1 MTDSKDIQKLRS
13 EIDKLDDNLLALLNE
28 RVRTAIKVGE
38 EKPGQ
43 DANVVY
49 RPERE
54 AQILQRLQRANDGPL
69 DPEAVERLFRE
80 IISVCRA
87 TEAKPSI
94 ATLGPIGT
102 YSELATRKQFGSEID
117 IKLTSSIEEV
127 FRLVEADHCDFGVV
141 PVENSAEGG
150 IHLTLDRLL
159 TTSLKICGEVD
170 LRIKHC
176 LIGSAGNTSPTKVLA
191 HQQALAQCRQW
202 LDVNLPSIERVAC
215 ASNSDAVRLVL
226 ESPTCV
232 AIAAGE
238 AADAFGLQILQA
250 DIEDQPGNTT
260 RFLALGRHAVQ
271 PSGRDKTSLVMS
283 AQERPGAL
291 HTLLAPLSDHN
302 INMTRVE
309 SRPSRTGLW
318 EYMFFIDIEG
328 HVQNPNVENALS
340 QMKSNAAM
348 FKVLGSYPR
357 SI

>member
-1 MTDSKDIQKLRS
+1 MT
-13 EIDKLDDNLLALLNE
+13 
-28 RVRTAIKVGE
+28 T
-38 EKPGQ
+38 P
-43 DANVVY
+43 
-49 RPERE
+49 
-54 AQILQRLQRANDGPL
+54 
-69 DPEAVERLFRE
+69 
-80 IISVCRA
+80 
-87 TEAKPSI
+87 
-94 ATLGPIGT
+94 
-102 YSELATRKQFGSEID
+102 
-117 IKLTSSIEEV
+117 
-127 FRLVEADHCDFGVV
+127 
-141 PVENSAEGG
+141 
-150 IHLTLDRLL
+150 
-159 TTSLKICGEVD
+159 LKICGEVD

-226 ESPTCV
+226 ETPTCV

-328 HVQNPNVENALS
+328 HVQNSNVENALS

>member
-1 MTDSKDIQKLRS
+1 M
-13 EIDKLDDNLLALLNE
+13 
-28 RVRTAIKVGE
+28 KVGNK
-38 EKPGQ
+38 KPGQ
-43 DANVVY
+43 KADIVY

-54 AQILQRLQRANDGPL
+54 AQIFRRLKDANNGPL
-69 DPEAVERLFRE
+69 ESEAIERLFRE
-80 IISVCRA
+80 IISICRA

-94 ATLGPIGT
+94 ATLGPDGT
-102 YSELATRKQFGSEID
+102 FSELATRKQFGAEID
-117 IKLTSSIEEV
+117 LELTSSIEEV
-127 FRLVEADHCDFGVV
+127 FRLVEADHCDIGVV

-176 LIGSAGNTSPTKVLA
+176 LIGSAGNVSPTRVLA

-215 ASNSDAVRLVL
+215 ASNSDAVRQVL
-226 ESPTCV
+226 DDPTSE

-250 DIEDQPGNTT
+250 DIEDQPGTTT
-260 RFLALGRHAVQ
+260 RFLVLGRHAVQ

-291 HTLLAPLSDHN
+291 HTLLAPLSEHN

-328 HVQNPNVENALS
+328 HRQESNVGSSLS
-340 QMKSNAAM
+340 QIKSNAAM
-348 FKVLGSYPR
+348 FKILGSYPR